1 MQVRPVREHSWDV
14 SPAEAMAIQ
23 RDLLDAVCT
32 EDLLGAVQTVAGVDV
47 GLRQGVARAAI
58 VVLAF
63 PDLIPVEQ
71 STAQREV
78 GFPYIPGLL
87 TFREGPV
94 ILDALER
101 LSSEPDV
108 LIFDGQGMAHPRRMG
123 LATHMGI
130 LLDHPTIGCAKSRLC
145 GEYQMPGPQKGDHS
159 YLWHEGEVIGAA
171 LRTRAK
177 VSPVFI
183 SVGHKVSLERAMDC
197 VLRCCPTY
205 RLPETTRW
213 AHRVAGGA
221 SLSEPKER
229 QVGREDAARRRA

>member
-1 MQVRPVREHSWDV
+1 MQPVRGHPWDV
-14 SPAEAMAIQ
+14 SPTEATAIQ
-23 RDLLDAVCT
+23 SGLLRQLCT
-32 EDLLGAVQTVAGVDV
+32 DDLLGEVQTVAGIDV

-63 PDLIPVEQ
+63 PGLIPVEQ
-71 STAQREV
+71 STAQREI

-94 ILDALER
+94 ILDALEG
-101 LSSEPDV
+101 LSIEPDV

-130 LLDHPTIGCAKSRLC
+130 LLDHPAIGCAKSRLC
-145 GEYQMPGPQKGDHS
+145 GEYEMPGPAKGDHS
-159 YLWHEGEVIGAA
+159 YLRHDGEVIGAA

-177 VSPVFI
+177 VSPVFVSI
-183 SVGHKVSLERAMDC
+183 GHKVDLERAMDC

-221 SLSEPKER
+221 SAPGPKKR
-229 QVGREDAARRRA
+229 SAGRKNVARRRA